1 MQYIVTMT
9 GMIKRIRKNNNLLI
23 VYHNV
28 KDHTVDGGVRAWSI
42 VAVSFCLSIIEVGGA
57 LFLVIKKIK
66 LDFLGWY
73 WILFWSV
80 PSIPIRLFWDQ

>member
-1 MQYIVTMT
+1 MT

-57 LFLVIKKIK
+57 LFFSKK
-66 LDFLGWY
+66 
-73 WILFWSV
+73 
-80 PSIPIRLFWDQ
+80 